1 MKKRAYRAKKIKQIE
16 IERLSLSTAGR
27 DVVVGIDVAKH
38 LQFAAFTLGPKEVVE
53 TVSFRHPEQTPIF
66 LDLLDRLPCSS
77 LQVAVE
83 PTGTYGDAL
92 RCQMIDRGHDVYR
105 VSAKKVHDAREIYD
119 GVPSSHDA
127 KSAAIVAWLHT
138 EGASEQ
144 WPMDSEAKRELNSSI
159 ALMWIQDERY
169 QQGLNRIEA
178 YLARY
183 WPEVTRILDV
193 DTVTLLTLLATYG
206 GPQKVAHSRT
216 QAAQLMRDTGGFFL
230 LEEKVSAV
238 VRSAAE
244 TVGVVQIEAERELL
258 SEVASMTLESKCLSR
273 KFKTRVEAL
282 TENVAE
288 VQAMGEVVG
297 KSSAAVL
304 NCKVGSP
311 LSFPNARAYEKSAGL
326 NLRERSSG
334 KYEGRLKLTKRGS
347 GQARQYLFLAVL
359 RLLQRDPL
367 VKAWYDKKVER
378 DGGVKLK
385 AIVALM
391 RKLIRAL
398 WHVGRGNVF
407 DSRLL
412 FDATRLTVAAN

>member
-1 MKKRAYRAKKIKQIE
+1 MKKRAYRARKIKQVN
-16 IERLSLSTAGR
+16 IERLSQNTAER
-27 DVVVGIDVAKH
+27 DLVVGIDVAKH
-38 LQFAAFTLGPKEVVE
+38 VQFAAFSLGPKEIVE
-53 TVSFRHPEQTPIF
+53 TVRFRHPEQTPEF

-83 PTGTYGDAL
+83 PTGSYGDAL
-92 RCQMIDRGHDVYR
+92 RCQMIQRGHDVYR

-127 KSAAIVAWLHT
+127 KSAAIIAWLHI
-138 EGASEQ
+138 EEASEL

-169 QQGLNRIEA
+169 QQGLNRLEA

-206 GPQKVAHSRT
+206 GPQKVARDRK
-216 QAAQLMRDTGGFFL
+216 QAAQLMRDTGGRFL
-230 LEEKVSAV
+230 SEEKISAV

-244 TVGVVQIEAERELL
+244 TAGVVQIEAERELM
-258 SEVASMTLESKCLSR
+258 SEVARMTLDSRRLSR
-273 KFKTRVEAL
+273 NFKARVEAL
-282 TENVAE
+282 TEDVSE
-288 VQAMGEVVG
+288 VQAMGQVVG

-326 NLRERSSG
+326 NLRVRSSG

-347 GQARQYLFLAVL
+347 GQARQYLFLAAL
-359 RLLQRDPL
+359 RLLQTDPL
-367 VKAWYDKKVER
+367 VRAWYDKKVAR

-385 AIVALM
+385 AVVALM

-398 WHVGRGNVF
+398 WHVGHGAAF

-412 FDATRLTVAAN
+412 FDANRLTVAAS